1 MPGATIPY
9 EGLRVRTAGPDQV
22 SCARPW
28 GVWATCTW
36 TCAGVLLISAMEVAN
51 RTWDLGLSLGP
62 RIVWA
67 ITAYCAVL
75 AMIVLATRSTLAPIR
90 DYLGLARPRLRD
102 ILLGI
107 VAAILVYATQSIL
120 QPIFQSIVSAFIE
133 PAAGPAPTAPVAPM
147 SDLIL
152 IVAYFETIILAPI
165 AEEILFRGFM
175 YRGLVSRLGNVATLL
190 ITSAAF
196 GLIHKV
202 YGYGWEHVLW
212 SSYIG
217 LFLGALRWY
226 TGGIAASI
234 IAHAVSNSPL
244 IPIVLGLLVGW
255 LT

>member
-1 MPGATIPY
+1 MI
-9 EGLRVRTAGPDQV
+9 
-22 SCARPW
+22 
-28 GVWATCTW
+28 
-36 TCAGVLLISAMEVAN
+36 EVAN
-51 RTWDLGLSLGP
+51 RGWDLGLSLGP

-67 ITAYCAVL
+67 IMAYCAVV
-75 AMIVLATRSTLAPIR
+75 AMIVLATRSTRVPMR

-120 QPIFQSIVSAFIE
+120 QPILQSIISAFIE
-133 PAAGPAPTAPVAPM
+133 PTAGPAPTAPVAPV
-147 SDLIL
+147 SDFIL
-152 IVAYFETIILAPI
+152 VLAYFETIILAPI
-165 AEEILFRGFM
+165 AEEVLFRGFM

-202 YGYGWEHVLW
+202 YGYSWEHVVW
-212 SSYIG
+212 ASYIG

-234 IAHAVSNSPL
+234 LAHAVSNSPL
-244 IPIVLGLLVGW
+244 IPVVVGLLAG
-255 LT
+255 